1 MKEKSEDKKPTPI
14 ERKDVIWGSREKK
27 EKVSILIGQSRSPS
41 FKPISD
47 METGEYEY
55 WLRSNEDLF
64 DVIPNLGLELSN
76 FFNQHKYG
84 NEEITY
90 LDFQQMGFVVNHYDD
105 EWCRFTKRINNG
117 KISGKFYF
125 KTNHLMIANWINNE
139 GENCFNGTIH
149 SKRFLFEVMTSLST
163 VSREEILGIGRKYM
177 EL

>member
-1 MKEKSEDKKPTPI
+1 MKEKLENERPTPI
-14 ERKDVIWGSREKK
+14 EQKDVVWGERERK
-27 EKVSILIGQSRSPS
+27 EKVSVLIGLSRSPN

-64 DVIPNLGLELSN
+64 DVIPKLGLELSN

-90 LDFQQMGFVVNHYDD
+90 LDFQQMGFTVKHYDED
-105 EWCRFTKRINNG
+105 WCTFKKRMNNCEV
-117 KISGKFYF
+117 SGKFYF

-149 SKRFLFEVMTSLST
+149 NKRFLFEVLTSLSA

-177 EL
+177 D